1 MSGFGVITVTGAD
14 ARSFLQGQ
22 LSADLG
28 ALTPQQALLAS
39 LNSAQGRVQA
49 ILTLVAHADEVLL
62 LLPAELVTLTLARL
76 RPYVLRSKVVL
87 GDGSALWQ
95 VRGVHGMHATA
106 GFQEQAADGYRL
118 KWWSQDE
125 RALELV
131 PRGANGGESD
141 HGTASADSGST
152 ATSLGGSDAWRAADI
167 ATGIARLTE
176 PTREQFVAQMLNLD
190 LLGGISFRKGC
201 YTGQEI
207 IARTQYRGAIKR
219 RLFRFETAAPPPE
232 PGTKLLHAAGAAGI
246 VVDAVATATGAEFLA
261 VVSLAALT
269 GELQF
274 AEGAGAIAQLP
285 LPYDVPLA

>member
-1 MSGFGVITVTGAD
+1 MSGFGVITVAGAD

-62 LLPAELVTLTLARL
+62 LLPAGLVALTLARL
-76 RPYVLRSKVVL
+76 KPYVLRSKVVL
-87 GDGSALWQ
+87 NDGSDAWQ
-95 VRGVHGMHATA
+95 VWGTHGVHAAA
-106 GFQEQAADGYRL
+106 GSQEQAGGGYRL
-118 KWWSQDE
+118 KWWSQDD
-125 RALELV
+125 RALELM
-131 PRGANGGESD
+131 PRATD
-141 HGTASADSGST
+141 AAASEDDSSG
-152 ATSLGGSDAWRAADI
+152 DAWRAADI
-167 ATGIARLTE
+167 ATGIPRLTE

-190 LLGGISFRKGC
+190 LLGGISFKKGC

-219 RLFRFETAAPPPE
+219 RLFRFATAAPPPE
-232 PGTKLLHAAGAAGI
+232 PGTKLLQEAGAAGV
-246 VVDAVATATGAEFLA
+246 VVDAVATATGSEFLA
-261 VVSLAALT
+261 VVSLAALA

-274 AEGAGAIAQLP
+274 AEGAGSISQLP